1 VGSRQYDRDIAGL
14 TREDGRPEMKVIDM
28 DTETERRH
36 AAAETVRQ
44 QEERR
49 RQAAEAAR
57 NAAETSREAA
67 EAARRA
73 IASEVHGTVTTLT
86 TLVARMETVEALRRE
101 ARKLE
106 P

>member
-1 VGSRQYDRDIAGL
+1 
-14 TREDGRPEMKVIDM
+14 MKVIDM